1 MRRPLFVSSMEKS
14 PMEAKNMKKI
24 YSVIIGVLSC
34 LLLFN
39 TIGSYNAAAAG
50 LQLTFTTNPT
60 IVAPGT
66 NGYIQ
71 VNLKSIGTTISGI
84 EVTAT
89 SWDPTTVIPQGN
101 WEVDVGCLDNGESY
115 SIIYEYKISSAASPG
130 LYQVLF
136 ETNGGN
142 AIRQTAIIQVQDST
156 VLDITSV
163 VPTEISIGQ
172 ATTILFNIT
181 NNGGVSIQDI
191 LFTWEDPNSL
201 ILPVGEDN
209 RITIPSIVAENYTE
223 IPVVLI
229 ASSGIS
235 PGVYPLTILLEYY
248 DQTGEKQTVNSTV
261 GLQISG
267 KTTFDI
273 VLQTSTS
280 STTTFAVVNTGANT
294 ASSVV
299 VSLPQQPSYSTSG
312 TSSTSVGN
320 LDAGDYTLASFS
332 LTSTTSN
339 TTGNGTMQFPSFN
352 RTGMNSPPTG
362 GNFTGGRNMNQSFFG
377 KGGNALVVQIAYTDV
392 FGVRQTVQKQVN
404 LSSGST
410 SGFSSRTSTQGT
422 SGTFPGSF
430 SSQTQSSDLTN
441 SVMYIAIGVVGII
454 VIVAIIQLGRKK
466 KLSRFSKSLKG
477 RKE

>member
-1 MRRPLFVSSMEKS
+1 
-14 PMEAKNMKKI
+14 MKKI
-24 YSVIIGVLSC
+24 NYVIISVLSC

-39 TIGSYNAAAAG
+39 TIGSFSATAAG
-50 LQLTFTTNPT
+50 LQVTFTTNPK

-71 VNLKSIGTTISGI
+71 VNLRSIGTAISSI
-84 EVTAT
+84 YITAT
-89 SWDPTTVIPQGN
+89 SWDPTIVIPQGN
-101 WEVDVGCLDNGESY
+101 WEVDVGSLDSGESY
-115 SIIYEYKISSAASPG
+115 SIIYEFKIPSTAPPG

-136 ETNGGN
+136 EVRGAGS
-142 AIRQTAIIQVQDST
+142 IRQTAIIQVQDAT
-156 VLDITSV
+156 VLDIKSV
-163 VPTEISIGQ
+163 TPTEISIGQ
-172 ATTILFNIT
+172 ATTIRFNIT
-181 NNGGVSIQDI
+181 NNGGVSLQNL

-201 ILPVGEDN
+201 ILPVGADN
-209 RITIPSIVAENYTE
+209 RITIPSIGAENYTE
-223 IPVVLI
+223 IPVNVI

-235 PGVYPLTILLEYY
+235 PGVYPLTILIQYY

-280 STTTFAVVNTGANT
+280 ITTTFAVVNTGANT

-299 VSLPQQPSYSTSG
+299 VSIPQQLSYSTSG
-312 TSSTSVGN
+312 ASSTSVGN

-332 LTSTTSN
+332 ITSTTSN
-339 TTGNGTMQFPSFN
+339 TTRNGTMQFPSFN
-352 RTGMNSPPTG
+352 RTGMDAPPSG
-362 GNFTGGRNMNQSFFG
+362 RNFTGDRNMFMNQSFFG
-377 KGGNALVVQIAYTDV
+377 TGNNRLLVQIAYTDE

-410 SGFSSRTSTQGT
+410 SGFSSRSTTQGI
-422 SGTFPGSF
+422 SGTFPGGF
-430 SSQTQSSDLTN
+430 SSQSQSSDLGN
-441 SVMYIAIGVVGII
+441 SIMYIVIGVVGII
-454 VIVAIIQLGRKK
+454 IIVAVIQLGRKK
-466 KLSRFSKSLKG
+466 KLSHLLKSNKG

>member
-1 MRRPLFVSSMEKS
+1 
-14 PMEAKNMKKI
+14 MKKI
-24 YSVIIGVLSC
+24 NYVITSVLSC

-39 TIGSYNAAAAG
+39 TIGSYNASAAG
-50 LQLTFTTNPT
+50 LQVTFTTNPK

-71 VNLKSIGTTISGI
+71 VNLRSTGIAINSIDI
-84 EVTAT
+84 TAT
-89 SWDPTTVIPQGN
+89 SWDPTIVIPQGN
-101 WEVDVGCLDNGESY
+101 WEVDVGSLDSGESY
-115 SIIYEYKISSAASPG
+115 SIIYEFKIPSTAPPG

-136 ETNGGN
+136 EVRG
-142 AIRQTAIIQVQDST
+142 ASSIRQTAIIQVQDAT

-163 VPTEISIGQ
+163 TPTEISIGQ

-181 NNGGVSIQDI
+181 NNGGVSLQNL

-201 ILPVGEDN
+201 ILPVGADN
-209 RITIPSIVAENYTE
+209 RITIPSIGAENYTE
-223 IPVVLI
+223 IPVNVI

-235 PGVYPLTILLEYY
+235 PGVYPLTTLIQYY

-280 STTTFAVVNTGANT
+280 ITTTFAVVNTGANT

-299 VSLPQQPSYSTSG
+299 VSIPQQLSYSTSG

-332 LTSTTSN
+332 ITSTTSN
-339 TTGNGTMQFPSFN
+339 TTRNRTMQFPSFN
-352 RTGMNSPPTG
+352 RTGMDAPPSG
-362 GNFTGGRNMNQSFFG
+362 GNFTGDRNMFMNQSFLG
-377 KGGNALVVQIAYTDV
+377 AGNNRLLVQIAYTDM

-410 SGFSSRTSTQGT
+410 SGFSSRSTTQGT
-422 SGTFPGSF
+422 SGTFPGGF
-430 SSQTQSSDLTN
+430 SSQSQSSDLGN
-441 SVMYIAIGVVGII
+441 SIMYIVIGVVGII
-454 VIVAIIQLGRKK
+454 IIVAVIQLGRKK
-466 KLSRFSKSLKG
+466 KLSHLLKSNKG

>member
-1 MRRPLFVSSMEKS
+1 
-14 PMEAKNMKKI
+14 MKKI
-24 YSVIIGVLSC
+24 YYVITGVLSC

-39 TIGSYNAAAAG
+39 TIGSYNVSAAG

-66 NGYIQ
+66 NGYIE
-71 VNLKSIGTTISGI
+71 VNLKSIGTVTGGI
-84 EVTAT
+84 DITAT
-89 SWDPTTVIPQGN
+89 SWDPNTVIPQGN
-101 WEVDVGCLDNGESY
+101 WEVEVGNLDNGESY
-115 SIIYEYKISSAASPG
+115 SVLYEFKIPSTASPG

-136 ETNGGN
+136 EISGGN
-142 AIRQTAIIQVQDST
+142 AIRQTAIIQVQDAN

-163 VPTEISIGQ
+163 TPTEISIGE

-181 NNGGVSIQDI
+181 NNGGVSLQNI

-201 ILPVGEDN
+201 ILPVGADN
-209 RITIPSIVAENYTE
+209 RITIPSIGAKNHTE
-223 IPVVLI
+223 IPIVVM

-235 PGVYPLTILLEYY
+235 PGVFPLKILLKYY
-248 DQTGEKQTVNSTV
+248 DQTGKQQTVNSTV

-299 VSLPQQPSYSTSG
+299 VSIPTQPGYSTSG

-339 TTGNGTMQFPSFN
+339 VTFNGTRQSASFN
-352 RTGMNSPPTG
+352 RTGMNGPPSG
-362 GNFTGGRNMNQSFFG
+362 GNFTGGPGTFMNNSFSRM
-377 KGGNALVVQIAYTDV
+377 GNNQLLVQIAYTDV
-392 FGVRQTVQKQVN
+392 FGVRQIIQKQVS
-404 LSSGST
+404 LSSRSS
-410 SGFSSRTSTQGT
+410 SGFSSRTGTQSS
-422 SGTFPGSF
+422 SGNFNGGF
-430 SSQTQSSDLTN
+430 SSQSQSTGSGN
-441 SVMYIAIGVVGII
+441 SLMYVAIGVVGII
-454 VIVAIIQLGRKK
+454 IVVVVIQLGRKK
-466 KLSRFSKSLKG
+466 KLPHFSKSLKG